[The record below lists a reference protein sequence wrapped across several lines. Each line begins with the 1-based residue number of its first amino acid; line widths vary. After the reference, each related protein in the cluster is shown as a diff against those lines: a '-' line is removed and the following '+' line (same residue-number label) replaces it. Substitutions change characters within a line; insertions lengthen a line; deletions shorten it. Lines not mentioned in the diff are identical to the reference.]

1 MPRLNKLDDVLFPVE
16 EHPVFVS
23 VTEKGNERRLA
34 VPEKKAIVN
43 RNTSRVLGIVSR
55 GYRLVSN
62 QEALDMA
69 RQCCGK
75 VFPET
80 KSSEWN
86 VDLTDAPKSAG
97 YCHIDLVHNS
107 KALDF
112 NAVPAAERP
121 EVFGPFIR
129 VTNSFNGLRALAF
142 DIGFYRKVCTNG
154 LIIPDTIIRFKFT
167 HQRRDIGE
175 TIEFDIA
182 NDKLEKFKTTFT
194 DSLAGLRNCPVPRSG
209 FEPLILGVLSL
220 RQPEPLKPD
229 SHEAADWQ
237 TLNAQLGDMSN
248 RYEGELG
255 ANAYAVFNAVTEF
268 ASHPPENCCV
278 HRDRHS
284 LQRLAG
290 TWLTSFNNACG
301 KPDFTINGH
310 LEQYIKERTEAK
322 NQQN

>member
-23 VTEKGNERRLA
+23 VIEKGNERRLA
-34 VPEKKAIVN
+34 VPEKKAIIN

-86 VDLTDAPKSAG
+86 VDITDAPMTAG

-107 KALDF
+107 NALDF

-142 DIGFYRKVCTNG
+142 DIGYRRKICKNG
-154 LIIPDTIIRFKFT
+154 MIIPATLIRFKFT
-167 HQRRDIGE
+167 HLRRNIGE
-175 TIEFDIA
+175 TIEFDVA
-182 NDKLEKFKTTFT
+182 HEQLAKFKTSFT
-194 DSLAGLRNCPVPRSG
+194 EFLGGLRACAVRRPQ
-209 FEPLILGVLSL
+209 FEPIIQGVLSL

-229 SHEAADWQ
+229 SREAADWQ
-237 TLNAQLGDMSN
+237 TLNTLLGEMSN
-248 RYEGELG
+248 RYVGELG
-255 ANAYAVFNAVTEF
+255 ENAYAVFNAVTDF
-268 ASHPPENCCV
+268 ASHPPVNRCV
-278 HRDRHS
+278 HRDRNS

-290 TWLTSFNNACG
+290 TWLTSFNNDCR
-301 KPDFTINGH
+301 KPDFSMPQVTS
-310 LEQYIKERTEAK
+310 K
-322 NQQN
+322 NL

>member
-1 MPRLNKLDDVLFPVE
+1 MPRINKLDDVLFPVD

-23 VTEKGNERRLA
+23 IKQKDSERRLA

-43 RNTSRVLGIVSR
+43 RNTSHVLGIVSR

-69 RQCCGK
+69 NKCCGQ

-80 KSSEWN
+80 KTSEWH
-86 VDLTDAPKSAG
+86 VETTDAPKTAG

-107 KALDF
+107 NVLDF

-142 DIGFYRKVCTNG
+142 DIGYYRKVCKNG
-154 LIIPDTIIRFKFT
+154 LILPKTIISFKFT
-167 HQRRDIGE
+167 HQRRDIGK
-175 TIEFDIA
+175 TIQFDIA
-182 NDKLEKFKTTFT
+182 NDELAKFKTTFT
-194 DSLAGLRNCPVPRSG
+194 DSLAGLRNCPVPRSR

-220 RQPEPLKPD
+220 RQPEPD

-237 TLNAQLGDMSN
+237 ILNTQLGEMSN
-248 RYEGELG
+248 RYVGELG
-255 ANAYAVFNAVTEF
+255 ANAYAVFNAITEF
-268 ASHPPENCCV
+268 ASRPPENRCV

-290 TWLTSFNNACG
+290 TWMTAFNNAG
-301 KPDFTINGH
+301 RKPGFSITSH
-310 LEQYIKERTEAK
+310 LEQLCKERTEAK